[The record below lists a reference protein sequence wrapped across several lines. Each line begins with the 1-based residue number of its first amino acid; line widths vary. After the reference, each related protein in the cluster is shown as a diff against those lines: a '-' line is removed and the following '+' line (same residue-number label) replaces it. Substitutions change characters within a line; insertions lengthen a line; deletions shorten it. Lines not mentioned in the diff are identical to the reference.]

1 MKRYEKEYPLISIH
15 IPKAGGT
22 SFTSVLRTWF
32 GKRLYLH
39 YFDPKHGTMP
49 RKRNIKA
56 RFLKRRFQKGVCIHG
71 HFNKMR
77 GFGVQDYYPEVNQ
90 FITVLRN
97 PLELALSNYYY
108 LKWHGNFLHKKGTAS
123 DIVNKYKGVNE
134 YLRDH
139 NSFIL
144 YHFPFELTIE
154 NYKELLEKYFIHIGV
169 LEDIQVSTDT
179 LAKKLGFPKVTI
191 GWENRSERDEKINE
205 VVEEDFVRR
214 HKLEFA
220 IYDFAL
226 QQYKEIEE
234 S

>member
-1 MKRYEKEYPLISIH
+1 MKTILNVDSPRLKIVYGKGYKKMKRYEKEYPLISIH

-49 RKRNIKA
+49 RKRNIKPG
-56 RFLKRRFQKGVCIHG
+56 FFKRRFQKGVCIHG

-108 LKWHGNFLHKKGTAS
+108 LKWHGNFLHKKGHPGI
-123 DIVNKYKGVNE
+123 DRKI
-134 YLRDH
+134 
-139 NSFIL
+139 
-144 YHFPFELTIE
+144 
-154 NYKELLEKYFIHIGV
+154 IH
-169 LEDIQVSTDT
+169 
-179 LAKKLGFPKVTI
+179 
-191 GWENRSERDEKINE
+191 R
-205 VVEEDFVRR
+205 
-214 HKLEFA
+214 
-220 IYDFAL
+220 
-226 QQYKEIEE
+226 
-234 S
+234 